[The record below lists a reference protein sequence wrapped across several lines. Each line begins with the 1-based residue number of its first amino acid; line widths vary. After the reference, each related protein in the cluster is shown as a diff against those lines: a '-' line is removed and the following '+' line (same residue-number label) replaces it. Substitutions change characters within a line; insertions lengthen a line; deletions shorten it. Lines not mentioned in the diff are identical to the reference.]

1 MVTRNEE
8 VWRGMRVSLCRGKG
22 PTQNPYRRHSYNV
35 HSLREHTETYPHSN
49 SVRNFNS
56 LSILYVVQYTATA
69 GRIFNPPKLRCCD
82 GFPIR
87 YHPIGKLL
95 VDSFLGG
102 PHGTP
107 VVYPDDGSAPL
118 ARGFSI

>member
-1 MVTRNEE
+1 MAWDASIFMSRQGAHAEPVPSSCHSHRYT
-8 VWRGMRVSLCRGKG
+8 VSRGICPS
-22 PTQNPYRRHSYNV
+22 
-35 HSLREHTETYPHSN
+35 HSN

-95 VDSFLGG
+95 VDSYLGG

>member
-1 MVTRNEE
+1 
-8 VWRGMRVSLCRGKG
+8 MRVSLCRGKG
-22 PTQNPYRRHSYNV
+22 PTQNPYRPPTRRKQEHLRKIVV
-35 HSLREHTETYPHSN
+35 HHSN

-95 VDSFLGG
+95 VDSYLGG

>member
-1 MVTRNEE
+1 VGCEYLYVEARGPRRTRTVAQSKKKPYIRPSRHYNIPTRYVT
-8 VWRGMRVSLCRGKG
+8 S
-22 PTQNPYRRHSYNV
+22 T
-35 HSLREHTETYPHSN
+35 HSLYCTVLQIREAS
-49 SVRNFNS
+49 
-56 LSILYVVQYTATA
+56 

>member
-1 MVTRNEE
+1 MAWDASIFMSRQGAHAEPVPSRGHVCIPNVEAVVEVLIPTRYVTSTY
-8 VWRGMRVSLCRGKG
+8 SLYC
-22 PTQNPYRRHSYNV
+22 NC
-35 HSLREHTETYPHSN
+35 
-49 SVRNFNS
+49 
-56 LSILYVVQYTATA
+56 TANTAAA

-95 VDSFLGG
+95 VDSYLGG

>member
-1 MVTRNEE
+1 MAWDASIFMSRQGAHAEPVPSQAPKKNSSTHENQEITNIPTRYVTSTY
-8 VWRGMRVSLCRGKG
+8 SLYC
-22 PTQNPYRRHSYNV
+22 TQY
-35 HSLREHTETYPHSN
+35 EH
-49 SVRNFNS
+49 
-56 LSILYVVQYTATA
+56 TATA

-95 VDSFLGG
+95 VDSYLGG